1 MRTDQAISPKSWG
14 HMWLQMLV
22 ITKCHYS
29 RSYQVGY
36 TLLSRLG
43 TKEAE
48 NTKSPMSPEITSLH

>member
-1 MRTDQAISPKSWG
+1 MRPDQAISPKSWG

-36 TLLSRLG
+36 NLLSRLG

-48 NTKSPMSPEITSLH
+48 NTK